1 MTINTLAD
9 RYAAA
14 KKVLDDQEAIVK
26 GLKAEIVA
34 LGVEEVEGAR
44 NFVKIGL
51 GERNTLDTKAVEAE
65 LGAAWVKA
73 HSKSSIYEI
82 LRIKAKPV
90 KKLVGEALAE
100 LENVAGF

>member
-14 KKVLDDQEAIVK
+14 KAVLDAAEATVK
-26 GLKAEIVA
+26 ELKAEIVA
-34 LGVEEVEGAR
+34 LGVEQVEGAR
-44 NFVKIGL
+44 NFVNVGL
-51 GERNTLDTKAVEAE
+51 AERSTLSTKDVIAE

-73 HSKSSIYEI
+73 HSSSSVYEV

-90 KKLVGEALAE
+90 KKLVGEALA
-100 LENVAGF
+100 LLDA

>member
-44 NFVKIGL
+44 NFVIVGL
-51 GERNTLDTKAVEAE
+51 RERNTLDTKAVLAK
-65 LGAAWVKA
+65 LGALWVKA
-73 HSKSSIYEI
+73 NTKSTVYEN
-82 LRIKAKPV
+82 LTIKAKPV
-90 KKLVGEALAE
+90 KKLVGEAIEE
-100 LENVAGF
+100 LQQAAGF